1 MPPRTTRL
9 APLLL
14 LLAINACSSLVPRAA
29 VPLRFCDATAT
40 RSVKANC
47 AASYDDRGRRII
59 PFATARE
66 AVQRLSLRDEQEWCR
81 WVEDNKPGITSHRRW
96 YLPDHPDEVYI
107 EEWLSWDDWLGVMRP
122 YDEAVRVVSA
132 LNITSQQQWWT
143 FTSGEARLLQQL
155 RVPAQPHIFYKEW
168 GGYDEW
174 LSLPETPLVLPRKYG
189 QGGAAD

>member
-1 MPPRTTRL
+1 MAAVVPSSSSVFRGVDMDTCVKLDGRLHLLLQPMSHTMPPRTTRL

-122 YDEAVRVVSA
+122 YDEA
-132 LNITSQQQWWT
+132 
-143 FTSGEARLLQQL
+143 
-155 RVPAQPHIFYKEW
+155 
-168 GGYDEW
+168 
-174 LSLPETPLVLPRKYG
+174 
-189 QGGAAD
+189 